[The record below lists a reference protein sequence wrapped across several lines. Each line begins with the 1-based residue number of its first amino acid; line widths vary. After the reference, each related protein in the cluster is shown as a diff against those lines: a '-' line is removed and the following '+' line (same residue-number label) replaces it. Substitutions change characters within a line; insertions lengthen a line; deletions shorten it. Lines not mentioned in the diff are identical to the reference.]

1 MSEES
6 NIQWLFDAIE
16 YMHSKKINVQKD
28 DQGFY
33 LEFCWLY
40 VDMQY
45 GHDENGEIIKYG

>member
-16 YMHSKKINVQKD
+16 YMHSKKIDVQID
-28 DQGFY
+28 DYGFY
-33 LEFCWLY
+33 HEFCWLY